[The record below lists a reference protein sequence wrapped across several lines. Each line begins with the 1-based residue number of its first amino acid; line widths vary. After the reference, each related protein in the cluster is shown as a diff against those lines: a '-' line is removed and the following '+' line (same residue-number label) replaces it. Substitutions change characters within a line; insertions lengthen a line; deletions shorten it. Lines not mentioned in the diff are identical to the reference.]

1 MKKKSRFEDD
11 GRVIADMSFEGTKI
25 ERAGRKK
32 EISAKTSEEPLDRK
46 QTMSAVWGALL
57 AGLLIGLVFVGVF
70 LLFLLFATK
79 IWFR

>member
-1 MKKKSRFEDD
+1 MEKKSKFEDD
-11 GRVIADMSFEGTKI
+11 GRIVADMSFEGTQI
-25 ERAGRKK
+25 ERPGRNKP
-32 EISAKTSEEPLDRK
+32 EPPESPNGPLDRK
-46 QTMSAVWGALL
+46 QTISVIRGALL

>member
-1 MKKKSRFEDD
+1 MKKKSKFEDD
-11 GRVIADMSFEGTKI
+11 GRIVADMSFEGTNI
-25 ERAGRKK
+25 ERADRK
-32 EISAKTSEEPLDRK
+32 EPASPEFENEPLDRK
-46 QTMSAVWGALL
+46 QTISVIRGALL

>member
-25 ERAGRKK
+25 ERVGRKK